1 MATDD
6 LYTMKSGCYN
16 ITASNR
22 PGGGSRTVVDDYFR
36 VEGLLSALPGCSCFG
51 HGQVGAVPFRE
62 VLAALA
68 SGVRGSG
75 MGPRCGCNFCVD
87 VPVVWTNTPDGW
99 VAVCGYCSRLP
110 AREHAH
116 VPRGPAAPAVAAN
129 GEQQLE
135 ERWKGWLPW

>member
-6 LYTMKSGCYN
+6 LYTMMSGCYN
-16 ITASNR
+16 RTASNR
-22 PGGGSRTVVDDYFR
+22 PGGGTRTVVDDYSM
-36 VEGLLSALPGCSCFG
+36 VEGLLSAPPGGRCFG

-62 VLAALA
+62 VLVALS

-75 MGPRCGCNFCVD
+75 MCGCECNFCI

-99 VAVCGYCSRLP
+99 VAVCGHCSRLP
-110 AREHAH
+110 AGAPAH